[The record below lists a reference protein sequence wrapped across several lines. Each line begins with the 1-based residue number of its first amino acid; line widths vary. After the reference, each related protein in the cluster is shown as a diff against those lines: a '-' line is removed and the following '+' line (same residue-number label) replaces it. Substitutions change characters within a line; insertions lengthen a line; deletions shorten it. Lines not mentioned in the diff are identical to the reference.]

1 MSSSPSTTTNQWNQ
15 NNPSQPSQMNWAS
28 LSQQLC
34 TLNISADYLNSTDI
48 STIITQI
55 GTQLNLTQTEI
66 NDILQFVQSMN
77 VIQTDIMNI
86 LSSCQGIGGS
96 NSGWPSGG
104 SSNWPNNGGGSNWP
118 SNGGGSSNWQ
128 GGGSNSGG
136 QGSNWLSN
144 GGGSPDYQSGSQGWA
159 NSGGWPRRQEDNTD
173 WRGRGPMR
181 VGMNNNG
188 GGNWPSNQQN
198 DYSDYPTDNQN
209 RTFDLP
215 LAARRQK
222 AFPGR
227 WNSSSWSPRWNNNSS
242 STTQLPWSSTI
253 NGSAYNNGSNDYLSW
268 DYPNSNY
275 NDDYD
280 NGNWTSKQKRIWRWI
295 VLGVCCGII
304 VLLALSILC
313 IAFYRPRV
321 QHRVVVTPYTNQLY
335 TKDGRID
342 PPPMPTSPMQVY
354 PEVRY

>member
-159 NSGGWPRRQEDNTD
+159 NSGGWPRRQ
-173 WRGRGPMR
+173 
-181 VGMNNNG
+181 
-188 GGNWPSNQQN
+188 
-198 DYSDYPTDNQN
+198 
-209 RTFDLP
+209 
-215 LAARRQK
+215 
-222 AFPGR
+222 GR